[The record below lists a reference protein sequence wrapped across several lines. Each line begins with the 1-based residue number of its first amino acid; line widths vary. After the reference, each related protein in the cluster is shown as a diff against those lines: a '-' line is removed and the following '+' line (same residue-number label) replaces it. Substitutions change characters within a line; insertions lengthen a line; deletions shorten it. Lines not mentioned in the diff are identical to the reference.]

1 MTFVAAFPT
10 KLALLTRRVPIA
22 YTKTF
27 SETSKTIEAPKKNV
41 FKPFSDLYF
50 AYDVLRKNF
59 PRSFTEITAIH
70 ELFKRYSEK
79 RFYELVNVVEILK
92 KVTLKLFSE
101 PILIHEVFRK
111 DFPKTFAEVLK
122 TYEVAKRV
130 IIRRAF
136 DALYGEHVP
145 YFYRGKA
152 FLEVLRLSDRF
163 TELSLKR
170 LLEIAKSQEIFSR
183 STIKIFRDLPK
194 AIEIPRKNISK
205 RFAEQYFI
213 RELIKE
219 SFLKH
224 VVDLVLTSDLISKY
238 VITDLV
244 DANRLLD
251 VLSKH
256 TGKIIE
262 FETAPAD
269 YHRRY
274 VQHTKVVS
282 DLFSITDMYKLFPL
296 KRLLEIAKSQEIF
309 SRSTIKIF
317 RDLPKAIEIP
327 RKNISKRFAE
337 QYFIR
342 ELIKESFLKHVV
354 DLVLTSDL
362 ISKYVI
368 TDLVDANR
376 LLDVLSKHTG
386 KIIEFETAPADYH
399 RRYVQH
405 TKVVS
410 DLFSITDMYKLFPLK
425 RLLEIAKSQE
435 IFSRTVIVT
444 RIFMD
449 EVLSEFT
456 QSKHIPI
463 YKKDIAESIDFI
475 KKLTTTSVH
484 DLALT
489 YEVLYKTFIK
499 YLRDF
504 WYDTGLVA
512 KSPSVS
518 KYDLS
523 YSVEIVAKVLYTLMQ
538 KTVRRVYFLPPEYE
552 AWWDIIL
559 ASDHN
564 TKVLVCKAFLDAFK
578 RVSDKLLGVRVPVS
592 DICKVS
598 DSVEVITA

>member
-10 KLALLTRRVPIA
+10 KLALLTKRVPIA

-27 SETSKTIEAPKKNV
+27 SEASKTIEAPKKNV
-41 FKPFSDLYF
+41 FKPFSELYF

-70 ELFKRYSEK
+70 ELFKKYSEK
-79 RFYELVNVVEILK
+79 RFYEPVNVVEILK

-111 DFPKTFAEVLK
+111 NFPKTFAEALK
-122 TYEVAKRV
+122 AYEIARRV

-170 LLEIAKSQEIFSR
+170 LLEIAKPQEIFSR
-183 STIKIFRDLPK
+183 YTIKIFRDLPK

-238 VITDLV
+238 VITDLI

-251 VLSKH
+251 VLAKH
-256 TGKIIE
+256 TSKIIE

-269 YHRRY
+269 YHRKY
-274 VQHTKVVS
+274 VQHTKAVS
-282 DLFSITDMYKLFPL
+282 DLLSITDMYKLFPL
-296 KRLLEIAKSQEIF
+296 KRLLEIAK
-309 SRSTIKIF
+309 
-317 RDLPKAIEIP
+317 P
-327 RKNISKRFAE
+327 
-337 QYFIR
+337 
-342 ELIKESFLKHVV
+342 
-354 DLVLTSDL
+354 
-362 ISKYVI
+362 
-368 TDLVDANR
+368 
-376 LLDVLSKHTG
+376 
-386 KIIEFETAPADYH
+386 
-399 RRYVQH
+399 
-405 TKVVS
+405 
-410 DLFSITDMYKLFPLK
+410 
-425 RLLEIAKSQE
+425 QE

-444 RIFMD
+444 RTFME

-456 QSKHIPI
+456 QSKRIPI
-463 YKKDIAESIDFI
+463 YKKDVVGSIDFI
-475 KKLTTTSVH
+475 KKLVTTSVH

-489 YEVLYKTFIK
+489 YEVMYKTFIK

-504 WYDTGLVA
+504 WYDTGLVT

-518 KYDLS
+518 EYDLG

-538 KTVRRVYFLPPEYE
+538 KTVRRVYFLPLEYK

-559 ASDHN
+559 SSDHN
-564 TKVLVCKAFLDAFK
+564 TKVFICKAFLDAFK
-578 RVSDKLLGVRVPVS
+578 RVSDKLLGVRVPIS
-592 DICKVS
+592 DTCKVS
-598 DSVEVITA
+598 DSVEVITT